1 MTTSVQTIITN
12 LHRAVNR
19 QLAPEDV
26 FHTLTSLSQK
36 LKSYRCQRFLYD
48 AGALRLC
55 LYLLSL
61 SSLTRQ
67 VSTLLLQIIHQ
78 FLLSTHESHECSA
91 EIRVVLQDLPV
102 KALITQLQQ
111 HGMNLQFL
119 RAICKMLIALALKGS
134 SLRSQLN
141 NPELLRRLLDCFV
154 KVDHFQTSNCCMS
167 SIACLLCCSES
178 SNECYLER
186 FLLICWDKFESRP
199 WRVFILKAACDLVVL
214 LPGPISVSKRVAH
227 ILTETAR
234 LHGVDK
240 QCGVMAFAAIVSCC
254 EKSKDY
260 PALFREMRL
269 IHVLTPATMC
279 FEDDPVS
286 LMRLY
291 TCATA
296 VYLCDTHELHQRLVD
311 EGALTPGHQVVLQRS
326 EVMRAN
332 WSNTL
337 HALALQRQKS

>member
-1 MTTSVQTIITN
+1 MTTSLQTIINN

-26 FHTLTSLSQK
+26 FHTLISLKQK
-36 LKSYRCQRFLYD
+36 LKSYCCQRFLCD

-55 LYLLSL
+55 LYLLNL

-67 VSTLLLQIIHQ
+67 VSTLFLQIIHQ
-78 FLLSTHESHECSA
+78 FLLSNHESHECSA
-91 EIRVVLQDLPV
+91 ETRVILQDLPV
-102 KALITQLQQ
+102 KALITHLQQ

-119 RAICKMLIALALKGS
+119 RAICKMLITLAIKGS

-141 NPELLRRLLDCFV
+141 NPELLRCLLDCFV
-154 KVDHFQTSNCCMS
+154 RVDHFQTLNTCLSCT
-167 SIACLLCCSES
+167 ACLLCCSES
-178 SNECYLER
+178 SNECHLER

-199 WRVFILKAACDLVVL
+199 WRVYILKAACDLVVL
-214 LPGPISVSKRVAH
+214 LPGLIPVSKRVAH
-227 ILTETAR
+227 MLTETAR

-254 EKSKDY
+254 EKNKDY

-279 FEDDPVS
+279 FADDPVS

-291 TCATA
+291 TCVNA
-296 VYLCDTHELHQRLVD
+296 VYLCDTHELRQRLVH
-311 EGALTPGHQVVLQRS
+311 EGAMTSGHQVVLQRS
-326 EVMRAN
+326 EVMRAS
-332 WSNTL
+332 WSHTL
-337 HALALQRQKS
+337 HALALQR